1 MQDDIGRKTRASD
14 KTIGGTL
21 GLKAVDIERG
31 TYKIY
36 SNLDYRMLVDMSL
49 TANADGT
56 HNVKL
61 YRDTNALE
69 STWFIDLPAYR
80 DFEISNKRN
89 ESLKL
94 AKARSD
100 NDYNAV
106 ADPAPDDDRDQWY
119 FADAGSGVVYIINEP
134 YRSALEVMDDN
145 APSNANIALRPFNG
159 EDQQK
164 FRLMKL

>member
-1 MQDDIGRKTRASD
+1 M
-14 KTIGGTL
+14 
-21 GLKAVDIERG
+21 
-31 TYKIY
+31 
-36 SNLDYRMLVDMSL
+36 DYNKLVDMSL
-49 TANADGT
+49 TANADRT

-69 STWFIDLPAYR
+69 STWNIEILLAR
-80 DFEISNKRN
+80 HFEISNKRN

-119 FADAGSGVVYIINEP
+119 FADAGSGRVYILNER
-134 YRSALEVMDDN
+134 YISALEVMDDN
-145 APSNANIALRPFNG
+145 APDNANIALRPFNG

-164 FRLMKL
+164 FRLVKL